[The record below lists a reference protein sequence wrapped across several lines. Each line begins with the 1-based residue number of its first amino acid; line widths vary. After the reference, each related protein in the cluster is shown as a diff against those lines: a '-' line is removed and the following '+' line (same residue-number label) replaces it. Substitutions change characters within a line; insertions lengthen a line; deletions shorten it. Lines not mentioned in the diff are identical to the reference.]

1 MSEETPN
8 PELGSR
14 PAAVTRVVISTSEA
28 RNVQQV
34 VYHNVD
40 ENGKK
45 SSITRF
51 ERLNPDKPMKSRA
64 FPKAPR

>member
-1 MSEETPN
+1 MSDETPT
-8 PELGSR
+8 PEA
-14 PAAVTRVVISTSEA
+14 PKPTVTRVVISTSEA

-51 ERLNPDKPMKSRA
+51 EPLNPDKAAKKRV